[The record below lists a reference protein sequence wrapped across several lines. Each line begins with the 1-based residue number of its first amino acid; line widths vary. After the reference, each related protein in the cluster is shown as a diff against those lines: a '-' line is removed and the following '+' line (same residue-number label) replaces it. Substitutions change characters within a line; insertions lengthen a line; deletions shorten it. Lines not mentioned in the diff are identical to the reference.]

1 MSQDQ
6 LIEMSFAQ
14 IMIIP
19 LLNPIYKREVL
30 SNMYRPTPFFL
41 SRVFVSALTFFMYPL
56 SISLTVLW
64 FLGLGEITLSFFVR
78 WWVSMTLFAFAGSAM
93 GLTLGALFPNGVE
106 AISVNLML

>member
-1 MSQDQ
+1 MSHDQ

-19 LLNPIYKREVL
+19 LLYPIYKREVL

-64 FLGLGEITLSFFVR
+64 FLGLAEITLSFFVR